1 VILGN
6 DFGERLKHASFAKQ
20 GRSPLA
26 VGSEE
31 APGSVHTVAAVEARG
46 SAEASI
52 DPARFLAL

>member
-6 DFGERLKHASFAKQ
+6 DFGERLKHARFAKQ

-31 APGSVHTVAAVEARG
+31 ATGSVHAVAAVEARG
-46 SAEASI
+46 STEASV